1 MSEQPLTFD
10 QIQTMRMAIDMAAS
24 ALGPHVSRRAKIVS
38 AIVPYAGLDGH
49 SAATLA
55 NLALEQMGLAIR
67 VSEMSTTRRER
78 AAKRWR
84 SPRLW
89 DID

>member
-67 VSEMSTTRRER
+67 VSDDEHDKARE
-78 AAKRWR
+78 
-84 SPRLW
+84 SG
-89 DID
+89 